1 MNLRS
6 LRRRHRYWHRR
17 HDFKLQKRLF
27 WWFGF
32 TTFMTCLVSFGVM
45 RLASPEVHGWR
56 KDAQRLEQFASGR
69 FAQVWTE
76 PEARRELTEAVA
88 QAFDASLRVEDDKGN
103 LLDSVGAECRD
114 GAVRLEVK
122 RAGAALGTVH
132 GCLQNRGPRWGAVVV
147 TLFAAFFTIWGATG
161 KLARHLTRPLQD
173 LTRVTRELGE
183 GKLESRVRLGYHHK
197 GEVGIL
203 ADSINEM
210 AKRIERQLKDQRELL
225 AGVSHEIR
233 SPLARLR
240 VLAELL
246 QGGSP
251 TPDLHAKIEREV
263 AEIDE
268 LVGKLLASSR
278 LDFEALDLQVLCA
291 RDVALRSLERAGLP
305 EQLLT
310 DSSDDATIRGDAT
323 LLSRALGNLLENA
336 QHHAGAVESLT
347 LRVTESHVCLGVA
360 DRGPGLSEEVLAHGF
375 DPFYRGATD
384 GQSAS
389 RGALGLGLSLVRRI
403 ARAHGGDAT
412 IENRPDGGALST
424 LSIPRHGHAEPRAN
438 RGGMPHAS
446 APRDEKHHPGG

>member
-1 MNLRS
+1 MS
-6 LRRRHRYWHRR
+6 LRELQRRHRRFHAR
-17 HDFKLQKRLF
+17 HDFKLQRRLF

-32 TTFMTCLVSFGVM
+32 TTFMACCVAFGVM
-45 RLASPEVHGWR
+45 RLVSPDTHGWR

-69 FAQVWTE
+69 FAQVWRDAD
-76 PEARRELTEAVA
+76 ARRELTEAVA
-88 QAFDASLRVEDDKGN
+88 QAFDASLRVEDTRGE
-103 LLDSVGAECRD
+103 LLNAVGQECRD

-122 RAGAALGTVH
+122 RGGVALGTVH
-132 GCLQNRGPRWGAVVV
+132 GCLQNRGPRWYAGLA
-147 TLFAAFFTIWGATG
+147 TLFAAFLTIWAATG
-161 KLARHLTRPLQD
+161 KLARHITRPLQD
-173 LTRVTRELGE
+173 LTRVTREIGE

-210 AKRIERQLKDQRELL
+210 AKRIERQLRDQRELL
-225 AGVSHEIR
+225 ASVSHEIR

-240 VLAELL
+240 VLSELL

-263 AEIDE
+263 AEIDD

-305 EQLLT
+305 PQLLT
-310 DSSDDATIRGDAT
+310 DTSLCATVRGDAT

-336 QHHAGAVESLT
+336 QHHAGGVESLT
-347 LRVTESHVCLGVA
+347 LRANGTHVCVDVA
-360 DRGPGLSEEVLAHGF
+360 DRGAGLSAQALSHGF
-375 DPFYRGATD
+375 DPFYRGSQD
-384 GQSAS
+384 GQASS

-412 IENRPDGGALST
+412 IQNRAEGGALAT
-424 LSIPRHGHAEPRAN
+424 LSIPRAQEG
-438 RGGMPHAS
+438 
-446 APRDEKHHPGG
+446 